1 MGRGEER
8 KGEGRRERERRERVK
23 GEDRSS
29 HLLKANLVVH
39 IKNHCS
45 SAQHYKL
52 QLLTSVGLGEGD
64 RTGECV
70 PMCLWGVG
78 GESFLPRGD
87 GGLSTGGGAP
97 SGLGGRN

>member
-8 KGEGRRERERRERVK
+8 KGEGGERVK
-23 GEDRSS
+23 GEDKSS

-39 IKNHCS
+39 IRNHCS

-52 QLLTSVGLGEGD
+52 QLLTSACLGEGD

-70 PMCLWGVG
+70 LMCLWGVG